1 MREQA
6 AHQARLFTRQTNSGV
21 LSTVS
26 KNLPGYPFGSVT
38 PFMSD
43 SEGRIYFYV
52 SDIAQH
58 SRNMLENSKVSL
70 TLYQQAAQGD
80 QNENA
85 RVTLVGD
92 CVKVEKDQQE
102 RLIRQYVAQFPAAAS
117 YQQAHDFHVW
127 CLDVIRVRYI
137 AGFGKI
143 FWLEKD
149 EWQQNAAPWDEVQET
164 RVIEHMNED
173 HVDAMT
179 LMLAHHFG
187 IDCQTPKMCAVL
199 TDGCY
204 IHANNARYFLPFA
217 QPCSAV
223 GDIRKALVTLTQNAR
238 AAA

>member
-6 AHQARLFTRQTNSGV
+6 VNQARLFTRQINNGV

-38 PFMSD
+38 PFISD
-43 SEGRIYFYV
+43 SQGHIYFYV

-58 SRNMLENSKVSL
+58 SRNMSENSKVSL

-92 CVKVEKDQQE
+92 CVKVSGEQQDS
-102 RLIRQYVAQFPAAAS
+102 LITKYVNQFPSAAS
-117 YQQAHDFHVW
+117 YRQAHDFAIW
-127 CLDVIRVRYI
+127 RLDIIRVRYI

-143 FWLEKD
+143 FWLEAD
-149 EWQQNAAPWDEVQET
+149 EWQQNAAPWDDAQEQ

-179 LMLAHHFG
+179 LILAHQFG
-187 IDCQTPKMCAVL
+187 IDCQTPKMSAVL

-204 IHANNARYFLPFA
+204 LQTNNTRFFIPFS
-217 QPCSAV
+217 QPCLSI
-223 GDIRKALVTLTQNAR
+223 GDIRKELVALTHNAR
-238 AAA
+238 AA